1 MKFDISCLQPKE
13 QASFALR
20 ALYEAAGCR
29 KYHMGR
35 FEEYGLYQENRSF
48 LSSEQVITFT
58 DLDGRLLALKP
69 DVTLSI
75 AKTAQPA
82 PGETLRY
89 YYHENVY
96 RPSAESH
103 TFKEIGQM
111 GLEMLGDVGEGQ
123 VRQAVSLAA
132 QSLEQLGQPWVL
144 EVSHMGYL
152 FGLLDAL
159 DVPEASR
166 AALLAKL
173 KAKNLHELKAA
184 ASAAGMDEAGA
195 DALAGLMSLCGSCE
209 DVLPRV
215 EAACRNE
222 RMEAAAAELKAI
234 TEELA
239 GAGGSIRLDMT
250 LAGEMEYYNGLVFQ
264 GYLESL
270 PRPVLK
276 GGRYDLLMQKFTPGA
291 GAIGFAVYLDELD
304 RLSASLPTVQQQK
317 TEKTMLNVA
326 LPKGRLGD
334 KVYDLLAGVG
344 YGCPEDYNATRKLVV
359 ENPAAGIRYF
369 LVKPS
374 DVAIYVEHGAA
385 DVGIVGKD
393 ILTEASADVYEL
405 LDTGLG
411 KCRMCVAAPADHK
424 DDPSRPVR
432 VATKFVNIAKSY
444 YASIG
449 RDIDIIKLN
458 GSIELAPILGL
469 SDVIVDIVETGTTL
483 RENGLRVV
491 TEFMPISARFIAN
504 KASYQFKHREMDE
517 MLEKLR
523 EAAANIEAFHRQQ
536 VHKNFVVNDKPGIVL
551 GQKYTPIE
559 KAGVYVPGG
568 TAAYPSTVLMDVI
581 PAKVAG
587 VSEIVMTT
595 PAGKDGKI
603 DPVILAAAATAG
615 VTRIFKTGGAQAVA
629 ALAYG
634 TQSIPVVDKIVGPG
648 NIYVA
653 TAKRKVFGKV
663 GIDMIAGPSEILVLA
678 DGGCDPAWV
687 TADLLSQAEHDRL
700 ASPVLVTDSA
710 ALAKAVQAELEVQ
723 IPQLPRAAIARASV
737 DDNGKIIVCSDLRK
751 AIEACNI
758 IAPEHLEVCVDD
770 PFSVLNEIK
779 NAGSIFLGRN
789 VPEALGDYFA
799 GPNHTLPT
807 SGTARFS
814 SPLGVDDFVKKSS
827 FIYYTRE
834 ALEKAA
840 PRIADFAEREGLHA
854 HARSVTIR
862 YE

>member
-1 MKFDISCLQPKE
+1 MPEDAGVCKKQGEPTMEFSLANLQPKE
-13 QASFALR
+13 RASFALR

-103 TFKEIGQM
+103 TFKEISQM
-111 GLEMLGDVGEGQ
+111 GLEMLGAVGEAQ
-123 VRQAVSLAA
+123 VQQAVCLAA
-132 QSLEQLGQPWVL
+132 RSLDALGAEWVL

-152 FGLLDAL
+152 FGLFDAL
-159 DVPEASR
+159 GVPDAARAKLLEKLREKNAHELR
-166 AALLAKL
+166 AAAGAAGLAD
-173 KAKNLHELKAA
+173 AA
-184 ASAAGMDEAGA
+184 ADILCSV
-195 DALAGLMSLCGSCE
+195 LSLCGSYA
-209 DVLPRV
+209 DTLAK
-215 EAACRNE
+215 AAALCRNDAM
-222 RMEAAAAELKAI
+222 RAAVAELEA
-234 TEELA
+234 LA
-239 GAGGSIRLDMT
+239 VPLEKAGGVIRLDMT

-264 GYLESL
+264 GYLKAL
-270 PRPVLK
+270 PRPLLK

-304 RLSASLPTVQQQK
+304 RLSAPLPPVQK
-317 TEKTMLNVA
+317 NSTDRVMLNVA

-334 KVYDLLAGVG
+334 KVYNLLAGIG

-359 ENPAAGIRYF
+359 ENPEAGIRYF

-411 KCRMCVAAPADHK
+411 KCRMCVAAPADYK

-432 VATKFVNIAKSY
+432 VATKFVSIAKSY
-444 YASIG
+444 YASMG

-483 RENGLRVV
+483 RENGLKVV

-504 KASYQFKHREMDE
+504 KASYQFKHAEMDT

-523 EAAANIEAFHRQQ
+523 
-536 VHKNFVVNDKPGIVL
+536 
-551 GQKYTPIE
+551 
-559 KAGVYVPGG
+559 
-568 TAAYPSTVLMDVI
+568 
-581 PAKVAG
+581 
-587 VSEIVMTT
+587 
-595 PAGKDGKI
+595 
-603 DPVILAAAATAG
+603 
-615 VTRIFKTGGAQAVA
+615 
-629 ALAYG
+629 
-634 TQSIPVVDKIVGPG
+634 
-648 NIYVA
+648 
-653 TAKRKVFGKV
+653 
-663 GIDMIAGPSEILVLA
+663 
-678 DGGCDPAWV
+678 
-687 TADLLSQAEHDRL
+687 
-700 ASPVLVTDSA
+700 
-710 ALAKAVQAELEVQ
+710 AELQNKE
-723 IPQLPRAAIARASV
+723 
-737 DDNGKIIVCSDLRK
+737 
-751 AIEACNI
+751 EA
-758 IAPEHLEVCVDD
+758 
-770 PFSVLNEIK
+770 K
-779 NAGSIFLGRN
+779 
-789 VPEALGDYFA
+789 
-799 GPNHTLPT
+799 
-807 SGTARFS
+807 
-814 SPLGVDDFVKKSS
+814 
-827 FIYYTRE
+827 
-834 ALEKAA
+834 
-840 PRIADFAEREGLHA
+840 
-854 HARSVTIR
+854 
-862 YE
+862 

>member
-1 MKFDISCLQPKE
+1 MPENAGDGCKKQGEPTMEFSLANLQPKE
-13 QASFALR
+13 RASFALR

-103 TFKEIGQM
+103 TFKEISQM
-111 GLEMLGDVGEGQ
+111 GLEMLGAVGEAQ
-123 VRQAVSLAA
+123 VQQAVCLAA
-132 QSLEQLGQPWVL
+132 RSLDALGAEWVL

-152 FGLLDAL
+152 FGLFDAL
-159 DVPEASR
+159 GVPDAARAKLLEKLREKNAHELR
-166 AALLAKL
+166 AAAGAAGLADAAADIL
-173 KAKNLHELKAA
+173 CSVLNLCGSYADTLAKAA
-184 ASAAGMDEAGA
+184 ALCRNDAMRAAVAELE
-195 DALAGLMSLCGSCE
+195 ALAVPLE
-209 DVLPRV
+209 
-215 EAACRNE
+215 
-222 RMEAAAAELKAI
+222 K
-234 TEELA
+234 
-239 GAGGSIRLDMT
+239 AGGVIRLDMT

-264 GYLESL
+264 GYLKAL
-270 PRPVLK
+270 PRPLLK

-304 RLSASLPTVQQQK
+304 RLSAPLPPVQK
-317 TEKTMLNVA
+317 NSTDRVMLNVA

-334 KVYDLLAGVG
+334 KVYHLLAGIG

-359 ENPAAGIRYF
+359 ENPEAGIRYF

-411 KCRMCVAAPADHK
+411 KCRMCVAAPADYK

-432 VATKFVNIAKSY
+432 VATKFVSIAKSY
-444 YASIG
+444 YASMG

-483 RENGLRVV
+483 RENGLKVV

-504 KASYQFKHREMDE
+504 KASYQFKHAEMDT

-523 EAAANIEAFHRQQ
+523 
-536 VHKNFVVNDKPGIVL
+536 
-551 GQKYTPIE
+551 
-559 KAGVYVPGG
+559 
-568 TAAYPSTVLMDVI
+568 
-581 PAKVAG
+581 
-587 VSEIVMTT
+587 
-595 PAGKDGKI
+595 
-603 DPVILAAAATAG
+603 
-615 VTRIFKTGGAQAVA
+615 
-629 ALAYG
+629 
-634 TQSIPVVDKIVGPG
+634 
-648 NIYVA
+648 
-653 TAKRKVFGKV
+653 
-663 GIDMIAGPSEILVLA
+663 
-678 DGGCDPAWV
+678 
-687 TADLLSQAEHDRL
+687 
-700 ASPVLVTDSA
+700 
-710 ALAKAVQAELEVQ
+710 AELQNKE
-723 IPQLPRAAIARASV
+723 
-737 DDNGKIIVCSDLRK
+737 
-751 AIEACNI
+751 EA
-758 IAPEHLEVCVDD
+758 
-770 PFSVLNEIK
+770 K
-779 NAGSIFLGRN
+779 
-789 VPEALGDYFA
+789 
-799 GPNHTLPT
+799 
-807 SGTARFS
+807 
-814 SPLGVDDFVKKSS
+814 
-827 FIYYTRE
+827 
-834 ALEKAA
+834 
-840 PRIADFAEREGLHA
+840 
-854 HARSVTIR
+854 
-862 YE
+862 

>member
-1 MKFDISCLQPKE
+1 MPENAGDGCKKQGEPTMEFSLANLQPKE
-13 QASFALR
+13 RASFALR

-103 TFKEIGQM
+103 TFKEISQM
-111 GLEMLGDVGEGQ
+111 GLEMLGAVGEAQ
-123 VRQAVSLAA
+123 VQQAVCLAA
-132 QSLEQLGQPWVL
+132 RSLDALGAEWVL

-152 FGLLDAL
+152 FGLFDAL
-159 DVPEASR
+159 DVPDAARAKLLEKLREKNAHELR
-166 AALLAKL
+166 AAAGAAGLAD
-173 KAKNLHELKAA
+173 AA
-184 ASAAGMDEAGA
+184 ADILCSV
-195 DALAGLMSLCGSCE
+195 LSLCGSYA
-209 DVLPRV
+209 DTLAK
-215 EAACRNE
+215 AAALCRNDAM
-222 RMEAAAAELKAI
+222 RAAVAELEA
-234 TEELA
+234 LA
-239 GAGGSIRLDMT
+239 VPLEKAGGVIRLDMT

-264 GYLESL
+264 GYLKAL
-270 PRPVLK
+270 PRPLLK

-304 RLSASLPTVQQQK
+304 RLSAPLPPVQK
-317 TEKTMLNVA
+317 NSTDRVMLNVA

-334 KVYDLLAGVG
+334 KVYNLLAGIG

-359 ENPAAGIRYF
+359 ENPEAGIRYF

-411 KCRMCVAAPADHK
+411 KCRMCVAAPADYK

-432 VATKFVNIAKSY
+432 VATKFVSIAKSY
-444 YASIG
+444 YASMG

-483 RENGLRVV
+483 RENGLKVV

-504 KASYQFKHREMDE
+504 KASYQFKHAEMDT

-523 EAAANIEAFHRQQ
+523 
-536 VHKNFVVNDKPGIVL
+536 
-551 GQKYTPIE
+551 
-559 KAGVYVPGG
+559 
-568 TAAYPSTVLMDVI
+568 
-581 PAKVAG
+581 
-587 VSEIVMTT
+587 
-595 PAGKDGKI
+595 
-603 DPVILAAAATAG
+603 
-615 VTRIFKTGGAQAVA
+615 
-629 ALAYG
+629 
-634 TQSIPVVDKIVGPG
+634 
-648 NIYVA
+648 
-653 TAKRKVFGKV
+653 
-663 GIDMIAGPSEILVLA
+663 
-678 DGGCDPAWV
+678 
-687 TADLLSQAEHDRL
+687 
-700 ASPVLVTDSA
+700 
-710 ALAKAVQAELEVQ
+710 AELQNKE
-723 IPQLPRAAIARASV
+723 
-737 DDNGKIIVCSDLRK
+737 
-751 AIEACNI
+751 EA
-758 IAPEHLEVCVDD
+758 
-770 PFSVLNEIK
+770 K
-779 NAGSIFLGRN
+779 
-789 VPEALGDYFA
+789 
-799 GPNHTLPT
+799 
-807 SGTARFS
+807 
-814 SPLGVDDFVKKSS
+814 
-827 FIYYTRE
+827 
-834 ALEKAA
+834 
-840 PRIADFAEREGLHA
+840 
-854 HARSVTIR
+854 
-862 YE
+862 